1 MVLAN
6 KLKKDKLVAKQQT
19 SFDDSGIA
27 SEASFNLTE
36 ELPGDSKESPI
47 LTKALKINAQYKAE
61 PKVSKEL
68 KNLTIDMSMASP
80 SGTGSN
86 NESRKHIMRNLPR
99 TKGSIKKRLRPQN
112 VPRSNVERRRR
123 VRCHVSVM
131 CDPPSI
137 CFLVNSWVCQLERAK
152 LKANEYCKYRIKRR
166 NYLVLF

>member
-1 MVLAN
+1 MVLSN
-6 KLKKDKLVAKQQT
+6 KLKKDKLVSKQQA

-27 SEASFNLTE
+27 SEASFNLIE
-36 ELPGDSKESPI
+36 ELPRDSKESPI

-68 KNLTIDMSMASP
+68 KNLTIDMSIASP
-80 SGTGSN
+80 GNNN

-123 VRCHVSVM
+123 VRCHVSVI
-131 CDPPSI
+131 CDALSI
-137 CFLVNSWVCQLERAK
+137 CFQFLGVSTGTGEI
-152 LKANEYCKYRIKRR
+152 ESI
-166 NYLVLF
+166 